1 MLSGQEVSEANR
13 LVKDLTSLDLK
24 PVGGGMYALTSH
36 CSFFSFFF
44 YLFNVNFN
52 VTINCKYIRHVKF
65 QPILKEVIL
74 DYYSGLYILDAPDEM
89 C

>member
-36 CSFFSFFF
+36 CSLFI
-44 YLFNVNFN
+44 YLMRISVLQL
-52 VTINCKYIRHVKF
+52 ILKYIFVVKI
-65 QPILKEVIL
+65 QPILKVV
-74 DYYSGLYILDAPDEM
+74 
-89 C
+89 